1 MKRYG
6 DLTFNG
12 LSSVKKSK
20 KVAFTVTSDKV
31 ATLNKVIQPKIRQN
45 ADERTASMHIAAQYI
60 VGSKE

>member
-6 DLTFNG
+6 DLTFKG

-45 ADERTASMHIAAQYI
+45 ADERIASAHVVAQYI